1 MIDKNYWF
9 GERGNGQKGLNH
21 IQKELRYLGIEK
33 DNMTYEEKNMR
44 LSGLWEFANS
54 ITSQTT
60 REIYWTKIR
69 KDLDKIGL
77 LEMSLFNPSSQS

>member
-1 MIDKNYWF
+1 MIDKAYWF
-9 GERGNGQKGLNH
+9 GKNGNGQKGLNH
-21 IQKELRYLGIEK
+21 IQKELEYLEIER

-44 LSGLWEFANS
+44 LSGLWQFANA

-60 REIYWTKIR
+60 REIYWIKIR
-69 KDLDKIGL
+69 EDLDEMGL